1 MRTKSVRQFGCS
13 NVRLFG
19 GRKEAGRRREEISD
33 FEFDGLK
40 NSGDSGVKEQAGGS
54 RRVADSR
61 RQEAAVRRETGEGEE
76 KTANCGWRTSNLG
89 LMEEQ
94 EA

>member
-40 NSGDSGVKEQAGGS
+40 NSRDSGDWRAFGGIRLGGFES
-54 RRVADSR
+54 STVQEGPNADYES
-61 RQEAAVRRETGEGEE
+61 EE
-76 KTANCGWRTSNLG
+76 LKNSMTQVIR
-89 LMEEQ
+89 
-94 EA
+94 